1 VLDLGSPI
9 HRKTLT
15 RLTVAAEPG
24 HSGRIS
30 FGYETQMV
38 TGAYQA
44 QTVAR
49 AAAETG
55 GMGGLDLTALD
66 FNDFSLSGFAASW
79 TARLNARNVNY
90 IAFRW
95 LSEEPSD
102 SRVDS
107 IIPGYVSSTALNQR
121 LSLTPVWRVTTDT
134 GAYQLDLVS
143 GELTRLA

>member
-1 VLDLGSPI
+1 MIHVDTVVSEWYTPVLDLGSPI

-107 IIPGYVSSTALNQR
+107 IIARYK
-121 LSLTPVWRVTTDT
+121 VTGDIR
-134 GAYQLDLVS
+134 GGL
-143 GELTRLA
+143 